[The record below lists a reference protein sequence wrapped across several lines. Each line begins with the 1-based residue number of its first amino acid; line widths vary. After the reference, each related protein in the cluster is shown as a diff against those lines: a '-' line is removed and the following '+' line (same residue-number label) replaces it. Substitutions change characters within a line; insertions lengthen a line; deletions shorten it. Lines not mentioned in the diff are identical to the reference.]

1 MKLLFLFVATLSIFG
16 GSSQTQLAKTNEEE
30 LLPVEQDEKREFNAR
45 AQEIINELLKAHE
58 EKHEDIYEERSQEE
72 FPNYIKRHLLTSK
85 EKREDPDNERS
96 QEEFP
101 QKRHSL
107 LYTKEKRW
115 DEDEERSQ
123 EDFPTYEQK
132 RHLFLNSNEKQD
144 DPDYDRSQEDFPTY
158 EQKRHIF
165 FTSKEKRDD
174 PDYDRSQ
181 EDFPTYEQK
190 RHIFF
195 TSKEKRD
202 DPDYDRSQEDFPTY
216 EQKRHIFFTSKE
228 KRDDPDY
235 DRSQE
240 DFPIYEQ
247 KRHIFFTSK
256 EKRDDPDYDRSQEE
270 FPSYVYKRYHDK
282 NRGTEKQ
289 IWKPHKYHYN
299 QYHDSSNEDIGWLN
313 FQEKRFKAESAKQYW
328 DPVQQYHHKKQ
339 HKHDEPSNEEME
351 SEKRVSWTRGTEEG
365 SKDGEAREKR
375 IWKPNYNNHIMNL
388 FHKQGKFENEND
400 ANLQHF
406 ETSTR
411 RSPEEE
417 EQLIAQE
424 LNENKHYNDNQ
435 EEQKRHHSDAEEKK
449 QEEKSELRELIKK
462 INEPEEHLL
471 KANEVYDKRNPW
483 INRGY
488 HHPAWYK
495 RNAEVNGDL
504 EELANALRYKL
515 ALLSEKQSTE
525 GDKAFPHQRALTPD
539 KLKELEKLAS
549 AEQRA
554 QMN

>member
-1 MKLLFLFVATLSIFG
+1 MKLLFLFVATLSVFG
-16 GSSQTQLAKTNEEE
+16 GSSQTLLAKTNEEE

-58 EKHEDIYEERSQEE
+58 EKHEDIDEERSQEE
-72 FPNYIKRHLLTSK
+72 FPNYNKRHHVFTSK

-107 LYTKEKRW
+107 LSTKEKRW

-123 EDFPTYEQK
+123 EDFPNYEQK
-132 RHLFLNSNEKQD
+132 RHLFLNSNEKRD

-216 EQKRHIFFTSKE
+216 EQKR
-228 KRDDPDY
+228 
-235 DRSQE
+235 Q
-240 DFPIYEQ
+240 
-247 KRHIFFTSK
+247 IFFTSK

-282 NRGTEKQ
+282 KRGTEKQ

-299 QYHDSSNEDIGWLN
+299 QYDDSSNDDIGRLN
-313 FQEKRFKAESAKQYW
+313 FQEKRFKTESAKQYW

-365 SKDGEAREKR
+365 SKDGEEREKR
-375 IWKPNYNNHIMNL
+375 IWKPNYNNHITNL

-400 ANLQHF
+400 ENFQHL

-411 RSPEEE
+411 RSPEEEE

-424 LNENKHYNDNQ
+424 LNENKHYYDNQ

-471 KANEVYDKRNPW
+471 KANEVYDKHNPW

-539 KLKELEKLAS
+539 ELKELGKLAS